1 LATSFFLAKDHR
13 GGKVRSDSRRR
24 HEGKC
29 LSFRKECSSEVPP
42 SRVAT
47 LQLLSLRA
55 ALKSLSGYECEIA
68 VGDAQ
73 NFVKGS
79 KTNPEVLF
87 SNMI

>member
-1 LATSFFLAKDHR
+1 
-13 GGKVRSDSRRR
+13 
-24 HEGKC
+24 
-29 LSFRKECSSEVPP
+29 VPP